1 MKSRSI
7 RPASHLPRVL
17 LACACAFACILAAAG
32 CSKSEPPTGTVRL
45 ETEGAVVNMGMLLHG
60 YTWDNM
66 TADVYSPNEMADSD
80 VPDIEVPGT
89 TEVSAT
95 FSENVRHAEVW
106 RYLDDPEGESIE
118 CDYAKETVS
127 FEVEPGW
134 RYRVAVTFEG
144 GDAGYL
150 FDVKGTETDGSKGA
164 AMDEFVSTAM
174 VVTLGNGEV
183 LFVDQDSESPYY
195 PTLPDDAPELADGN
209 IVRVTGNGIM
219 LESYPGQYPGI
230 TKVEVIEEGTPEDAE
245 KYDELVA
252 QIWQPKDPAEPPY
265 ASVEY
270 ATDLAVVSLMPTTCG
285 YTWTYEED
293 GEEQTVAVD
302 APHPTQLEA
311 DELPDARVDGPTE
324 VTVSFDVETTGLVVS
339 RWSEDALDVEG
350 EPVEAED
357 GTFIVEPGY
366 RYAFFATFDAGG
378 ATYAF
383 TVR

>member
-1 MKSRSI
+1 MTSRK
-7 RPASHLPRVL
+7 LTVL
-17 LACACAFACILAAAG
+17 LAAALSAVLVMPLAA
-32 CSKSEPPTGTVRL
+32 CSKSEPPAGTVRL
-45 ETEGAVVNMGMLLHG
+45 ETEEAVVNAAMLTHG
-60 YTWDNM
+60 YSWDNAAVDPVPP
-66 TADVYSPNEMADSD
+66 TELTDDD
-80 VPDIEVPGT
+80 VPDVEISET
-89 TEVSAT
+89 TEVSASFSQPATEVEVVRYAEDGTLEGVECSLEDGAAT
-95 FSENVRHAEVW
+95 FE
-106 RYLDDPEGESIE
+106 I
-118 CDYAKETVS
+118 
-127 FEVEPGW
+127 EPGW
-134 RYRVAVTFEG
+134 RYYVGAWFEG

-150 FDVKGTETDGSKGA
+150 FDAKGTEGEGS

-174 VVTLGNGEV
+174 VVTFDDGEV
-183 LFVDQDSESPYY
+183 LFVDQDTGTPYY
-195 PTLPDDAPELADGN
+195 PTLPEGAPELAAGN

-219 LESYPGQYPGI
+219 LESYPAQYPGI
-230 TKVEVIEEGTPEDAE
+230 TRVEVVEEGSPADAE

-252 QIWQPKDPAEPPY
+252 EIWQPKDPTEPPY

-270 ATDLAVVSLMPTTCG
+270 ATDLAVVSLVPTTCG

-324 VTVSFDVETTGLVVS
+324 VTVSFDVEMTELVVS

-378 ATYAF
+378 ATYVF
-383 TVR
+383 TVRS